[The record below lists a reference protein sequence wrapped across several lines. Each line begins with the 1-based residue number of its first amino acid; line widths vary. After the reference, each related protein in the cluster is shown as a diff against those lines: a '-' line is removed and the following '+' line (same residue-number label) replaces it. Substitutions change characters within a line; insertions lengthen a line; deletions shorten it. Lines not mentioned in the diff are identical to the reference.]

1 MILIL
6 FISKPAPAAY
16 PGRMEEVMNAI
27 LTKPLKSS
35 VKTIHGQVL
44 QDGMNRITLVV
55 TDKKGNRS
63 VKGFTKSDYTIR
75 YYE

>member
-1 MILIL
+1 
-6 FISKPAPAAY
+6 
-16 PGRMEEVMNAI
+16 MNAI

-55 TDKKGNRS
+55 TDKKGSRS
-63 VKGFTKSDYTIR
+63 IKGFRKSDYTIR